1 MAEEEPAL
9 GLIVNPVAGLGGRV
23 GLKGSDGVA
32 TVERALALGAVPR
45 AGEHAIR
52 ALKRLV
58 SRLPGTP
65 LLAGAGGMGAE
76 AAEAAGLPCAALGSI
91 GATTTAADTRA
102 VASEMRDRGVRL
114 VLFSG
119 GDGTARDILSV
130 LGEAVPMLG
139 IPAGVK
145 MQSGVFATSPE
156 AAGDLAAM
164 LLAGDPRVTLRPAEI
179 LDIDE
184 EALRAGRIAPRLF
197 GMATVPHER
206 RLVQS
211 PKARGLAGDGAVE
224 AAAAEVAAE
233 MRPRT
238 LYLIGPGTSAKAV
251 LHALGLE
258 GALLGI
264 DAVLDG
270 RLVGSDLGEREIM
283 QLVEGQPLHIVLG
296 VVGGQGFLFGR
307 GNQPITPALIARAGR
322 DGVTVLASQEKLLA
336 LPEAALLVDTGDP
349 EVDRMLSGFIRV
361 RTGPRREALMRVSTT
376 SIRD

>member
-1 MAEEEPAL
+1 MRENNTTL
-9 GLIVNPVAGLGGRV
+9 GLIVNPLAGLGGRV
-23 GLKGSDGVA
+23 GLKGSDGAA
-32 TVERALALGAVPR
+32 TVARALALGAMPR
-45 AGEHAIR
+45 AGELAIR
-52 ALKRLV
+52 ALRRLA
-58 SRLPGTP
+58 SRLPRTP
-65 LLAGAGGMGAE
+65 LLTGVGDMGAV
-76 AAEAAGLPCAALGSI
+76 AAEAAGLPCTAIGST
-91 GATTTAADTRA
+91 GATTTPDDTRDM
-102 VASEMRDRGVRL
+102 ASEMRERGVRL

-145 MQSGVFATSPE
+145 MQSGVFTTSPE

-164 LLAGDPRVTLRPAEI
+164 LLAEDPRATLRPAEV

-184 EALRAGRIAPRLF
+184 EALRAGHIAPRLF
-197 GMATVPHER
+197 GMATIPHER

-211 PKARGLAGDGAVE
+211 PKARGLSGDGAVD
-224 AAAAEVAAE
+224 AAAEVAAE
-233 MRPRT
+233 MQPGT

-251 LHALGLE
+251 LRALGLE

-270 RLVGSDLGEREIM
+270 RLVGSDVGERDI
-283 QLVEGQPLHIVLG
+283 LGLAEGRPLHIVLG

-307 GNQPITPALIARAGR
+307 GNQPITPAVIARAGR
-322 DGVTVLASQEKLLA
+322 DGITVLANQEKLLA
-336 LPEAALLVDTGDP
+336 LPEQALLVDTGDP
-349 EVDRMLSGFIRV
+349 EVDGMLSGFIRV